1 MATSPESSVKIKILL
16 FGPAREAMDV
26 NTVEIE
32 VPGGPCQVAALRKAL
47 ASSCPDLR
55 ELLPVSRFSVNQE
68 LVQDEEKTTVEP
80 GQEVAF
86 IPPISGG

>member
-1 MATSPESSVKIKILL
+1 MASAERHVKIKVLL

-26 NTVEIE
+26 NNIEIE
-32 VPGGPCQVAALRKAL
+32 VPAGPCQVCSLRRAL
-47 ASSCPDLR
+47 ADTCPDLK

-68 LVQDEEKTTVEP
+68 LVQDEEKTTVEL